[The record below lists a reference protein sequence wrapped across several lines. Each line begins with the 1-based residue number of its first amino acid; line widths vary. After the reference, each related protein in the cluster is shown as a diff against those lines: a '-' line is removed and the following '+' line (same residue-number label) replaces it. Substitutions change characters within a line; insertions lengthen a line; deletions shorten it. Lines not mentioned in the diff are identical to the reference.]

1 MIELTVRL
9 VASLA
14 IVVGLLLL
22 TVRIGARKFRPRAG
36 APLRI
41 LHRQALSRSSSVAVI
56 EVGNRTLVIGHT
68 EHQISILAEL
78 GAGDLSDDLS
88 GDPSGDPENGDPE
101 NGDLSDD
108 SEEAEVIDMEA
119 ARQSGQALTPEE
131 ITATVARETSPVS
144 ASGPLAGS
152 VLSAQTW
159 RQALAVAKRRA

>member
-14 IVVGLLLL
+14 IVVGLLLV

-78 GAGDLSDDLS
+78 GAGDLSGDLSGDSEQDDLS
-88 GDPSGDPENGDPE
+88 GDSEQD
-101 NGDLSDD
+101 DLSDD
-108 SEEAEVIDMEA
+108 SGQGEVIDMEA
-119 ARQSGQALTPEE
+119 ARQSGQAFTPEE
-131 ITATVARETSPVS
+131 ITATVARETSPV
-144 ASGPLAGS
+144 AANGPLAGS
-152 VLSAQTW
+152 VLSAHTW

>member
-14 IVVGLLLL
+14 IVVGLLLV

-78 GAGDLSDDLS
+78 GAGDLSDDFS
-88 GDPSGDPENGDPE
+88 GD
-101 NGDLSDD
+101 
-108 SEEAEVIDMEA
+108 SEQGEVIDMEA
-119 ARQSGQALTPEE
+119 ARQSGQAFSAEE
-131 ITATVARETSPVS
+131 ITATVARETPPVT
-144 ASGPLAGS
+144 AIGPLAGS
-152 VLSAQTW
+152 VLSVQTW
-159 RQALAVAKRRA
+159 RQAVAVAKHRA

>member
-14 IVVGLLLL
+14 IVVGLLLV

-78 GAGDLSDDLS
+78 GAGDLSDYS
-88 GDPSGDPENGDPE
+88 E
-101 NGDLSDD
+101 D
-108 SEEAEVIDMEA
+108 SEDGEVIDMEA
-119 ARQSGQALTPEE
+119 ARQSGQAFTPEE
-131 ITATVARETSPVS
+131 ITASVARETSPVS
-144 ASGPLAGS
+144 VNGPLAGS
-152 VLSAQTW
+152 VLSPQTW
-159 RQALAVAKRRA
+159 RQAVAVAKHRA

>member
-14 IVVGLLLL
+14 IVVGLLLV

-78 GAGDLSDDLS
+78 GAGDLSGDLS
-88 GDPSGDPENGDPE
+88 GDSEQD
-101 NGDLSDD
+101 DLSDD
-108 SEEAEVIDMEA
+108 SGQGEVIDMEA
-119 ARQSGQALTPEE
+119 ARQSGQAFTPEE
-131 ITATVARETSPVS
+131 ITATVARETSPV
-144 ASGPLAGS
+144 AANGPLAGS
-152 VLSAQTW
+152 VLSAHTW

>member
-14 IVVGLLLL
+14 IVVGLLLV
-22 TVRIGARKFRPRAG
+22 TVRKFRPRAG

-78 GAGDLSDDLS
+78 GAGDLSDDFS
-88 GDPSGDPENGDPE
+88 GD
-101 NGDLSDD
+101 
-108 SEEAEVIDMEA
+108 SEQGEVIDMEA
-119 ARQSGQALTPEE
+119 ARQSGQAFSAEE
-131 ITATVARETSPVS
+131 ITATVARETPPVT
-144 ASGPLAGS
+144 AIGPLAGS
-152 VLSAQTW
+152 VLSVQTW
-159 RQALAVAKRRA
+159 RQAVAVAKHRA